1 MGRKG
6 KEITGPQ
13 TAAKELIKMIQEV
26 RIRKS
31 EINENKNFIRK
42 IVKEKYEHIFGNNI
56 TNAEVN
62 RYNYYLY
69 QLEQMRKAEF
79 VRIDNEKKTVDLSS
93 VKGFN
98 PVGKNKK
105 FSPLL
110 VTPNLNIELNGFTE
124 TYEQLMELPNSKEF
138 FEEFYKQS
146 KSLYIP
152 EGYEKSVIINDMIL
166 QLLLINGYLTLDDLS
181 KGMIAQKVNRE
192 TLAVIKYSVVK
203 RLNEMK

>member
-1 MGRKG
+1 
-6 KEITGPQ
+6 
-13 TAAKELIKMIQEV
+13 MIQEV
-26 RIRKS
+26 RIKKS

-42 IVKEKYEHIFGNNI
+42 IVREKYQHIFGDNI

-79 VRIDNEKKTVDLSS
+79 DRIDNAKKTVDLSS
-93 VKGFN
+93 VRGFS
-98 PVGKNKK
+98 PVEKNKK

-110 VTPNLNIELNGFTE
+110 ITPNLNIELNGFTE

-138 FEEFYKQS
+138 AEEFYKQS

-152 EGYEKSVIINDMIL
+152 EGYSKSVISNDMIL
-166 QLLLINGYLTLDDLS
+166 QILLMNGYLTLDDLS
-181 KGMIAQKVNRE
+181 KGMITQKVNRE
-192 TLAVIKYSVVK
+192 TLAAIKYAVVK
-203 RLNEMK
+203 RLNEIN